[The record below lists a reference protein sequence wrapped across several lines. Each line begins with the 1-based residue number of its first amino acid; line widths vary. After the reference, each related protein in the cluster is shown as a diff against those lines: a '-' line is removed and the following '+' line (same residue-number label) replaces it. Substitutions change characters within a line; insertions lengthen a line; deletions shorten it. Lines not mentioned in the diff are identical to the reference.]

1 MQETKKCYSQKE
13 IINIISRDTGC
24 SIRDTTRI
32 LNSLCCVVKDKF
44 SDNDHAVELKLFP
57 GLKVAARYV
66 PTSQS
71 NLSDYIQ
78 SGDMLFL
85 SAEFSRRFKDSV
97 RELHKQTVLRR

>member
-24 SIRDTTRI
+24 SIRDITKV
-32 LNSLCCVVKDKF
+32 LNSLCQVVKNKF
-44 SDNDHAVELKLFP
+44 SDNDHFVEMKLFP
-57 GLKVAARYV
+57 GLKVSAKYV
-66 PTSQS
+66 PANQS

-97 RELHKQTVLRR
+97 RELHKQN